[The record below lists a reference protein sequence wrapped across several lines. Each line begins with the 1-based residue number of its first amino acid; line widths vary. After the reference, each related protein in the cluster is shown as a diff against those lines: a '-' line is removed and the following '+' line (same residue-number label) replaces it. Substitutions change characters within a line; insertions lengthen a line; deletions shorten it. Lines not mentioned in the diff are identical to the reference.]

1 MVPRNIALVTD
12 QPALSSAPSAAGGAF
27 PAIGQGTPNLE
38 DRPVSSAIAS
48 VTLESGELVTETM
61 TMNTHVDDFSV
72 SSSLRLFLEFFN
84 HYQAK
89 YKCTWKHENESVSL
103 HIIRDRAAGTIYL
116 SQAAL
121 IDCLLE

>member
-12 QPALSSAPSAAGGAF
+12 QPALSSSPSAAGGAF

-61 TMNTHVDDFSV
+61 TMNTHFDDFWYPLLSACSLNV
-72 SSSLRLFLEFFN
+72 S
-84 HYQAK
+84 
-89 YKCTWKHENESVSL
+89 
-103 HIIRDRAAGTIYL
+103 IIIKRSTSAPGSMKMNL
-116 SQAAL
+116 SAS
-121 IDCLLE
+121 I